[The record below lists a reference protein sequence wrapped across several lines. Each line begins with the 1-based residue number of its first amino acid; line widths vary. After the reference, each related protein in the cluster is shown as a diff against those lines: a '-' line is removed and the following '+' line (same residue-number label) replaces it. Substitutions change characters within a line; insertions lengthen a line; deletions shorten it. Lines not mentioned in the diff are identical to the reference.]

1 MNANQASKNNTKV
14 IKTNCILNEEMK
26 TLQNLP
32 ADYEK
37 HMKILSE
44 YDDEMKS
51 LQVQLAQVDAK
62 LDLGFFLYF
71 FRIFLIYVF

>member
-1 MNANQASKNNTKV
+1 
-14 IKTNCILNEEMK
+14 MK

-51 LQVQLAQVDAK
+51 LRTQLAQVDAK
-62 LDLGFFLYF
+62 LDLGIFI
-71 FRIFLIYVF
+71 RIFYLGF